1 MKSKVAT
8 ITLVL
13 ETFLSGTACLFS
25 TFAKEAGWAFSVL
38 YWTLRWEL
46 LADIYNGRKMDFPEL
61 TNTINIAKQSKNMP
75 EEISNL
81 NSRKIM
87 YNIQLKIYLKHLT
100 VKKELQRMQK
110 IEKNTWNGEIKHK
123 GTNKYE
129 NLWENTR
136 KSKPKYQKL
145 NEKPIE
151 ERECGI

>member
-1 MKSKVAT
+1 
-8 ITLVL
+8 
-13 ETFLSGTACLFS
+13 
-25 TFAKEAGWAFSVL
+25 
-38 YWTLRWEL
+38 

-110 IEKNTWNGEIKHK
+110 IEKNT
-123 GTNKYE
+123 
-129 NLWENTR
+129 
-136 KSKPKYQKL
+136 
-145 NEKPIE
+145 
-151 ERECGI
+151 